1 MRVLKQRLYFAA
13 VAVAAAFACT
23 SPTSPDPAVPEF
35 IIEIVGERF
44 VLRLT
49 DPQTIERAR
58 ANLRGQNQMF
68 PSGPLRRGNGGFNAP
83 WTWHLDPD
91 QTRFVESAIEIC
103 DGRPSYV
110 EAHQPEYP
118 IYCPWGGRV
127 VAER

>member
-1 MRVLKQRLYFAA
+1 MRSKTLLNA

-23 SPTSPDPAVPEF
+23 SPTSRNAAAPEF
-35 IIEIVGERF
+35 TIEIVGERF

-68 PSGPLRRGNGGFNAP
+68 PSGPLRPGSGGFNAP

-91 QTRFVESAIEIC
+91 QTRFVEAAIEIC

-110 EAHQPEYP
+110 EAHQPDYP
-118 IYCPWGGRV
+118 TYCPWGARV